1 MTISQTLIDKV
12 AEAQFQGMPDWQ
24 VADVLNAPDNS
35 LPKVRQD
42 IKPQDLRLA
51 VFYALPK
58 IRRMAHQTY
67 LDSADPS
74 VRALAEVCNLA
85 MEAVSIETRE
95 IIFTSDPETYD
106 QIQTLSQVLLDAGL
120 ISINQR
126 NAVLALTERPV
137 SWAEHNN
144 LFPVTARDVGLARGG
159 VA

>member
-1 MTISQTLIDKV
+1 MVSQILIDRV
-12 AEAQFQGMPDWQ
+12 AESQFQGMPDWQ

-42 IKPQDLRLA
+42 IKPQDLRS
-51 VFYALPK
+51 VFFTAIPK
-58 IRRMAHQTY
+58 IKRMAHQTY

-95 IIFTSDPETYD
+95 IIFTSDPGVCN
-106 QIQTLSQVLLDAGL
+106 QVQTLSQVLLDAGI
-120 ISINQR
+120 ISIDIR